1 MRLYSFDILKLFTIY
16 TVVWGHCIQH
26 LLHTGPTEN
35 PVSLII
41 YSFHMPLFMTILG
54 YFSSSS
60 LKYPFIPFI
69 RKKFQQ
75 LIYPCLIFGI
85 YFCLMDYLLPSLANK
100 ITNIGLLD
108 IRYNFWF
115 LKSLFICYLI
125 TYIGRKLFSN
135 DIYMILFTILC
146 SICINRYNIPN
157 LYPCF
162 LLGFFLQK
170 VNDKWLKN
178 ITLVTFLSGITFI
191 ILIFFLDRKYWHYN
205 TFALFTLLKRG
216 ISFYSLSD
224 LFRGLFRTYIGLIGS
239 LFFISLF
246 RLLISQKDRPIIN
259 KLSEYGQYT
268 LNVYILQ
275 TIILEIVLANIIT
288 LNYTNFY
295 ISNILIIPL
304 IALLVLAICIFLSLK
319 INSSHILKKFF
330 LGK

>member
-41 YSFHMPLFMTILG
+41 YSFHMPLFMTISG

-75 LIYPCLIFGI
+75 LI
-85 YFCLMDYLLPSLANK
+85 
-100 ITNIGLLD
+100 
-108 IRYNFWF
+108 
-115 LKSLFICYLI
+115 
-125 TYIGRKLFSN
+125 
-135 DIYMILFTILC
+135 
-146 SICINRYNIPN
+146 
-157 LYPCF
+157 YPCF